1 MENSFL
7 LTVIASLPL
16 SVYAFADNEA
26 TGIIKE
32 RMDNFKASQMAL
44 KQILAASKRNDFEA
58 IVPLAN
64 QIKNWAEIMPT
75 KFPSGSDGT
84 PSEADPAIWTDFE
97 GLKSAVKENFGA
109 ARFLEVTALNGDTKA
124 TAKAI
129 KQLAGICKAYNQSY
143 RSNLSLMG

>member
-32 RMDNFKASQMAL
+32 RIDNFKASQMAL
-44 KQILAASKRNDFEA
+44 KQIFAASKRNNLEA

-64 QIKNWAEIMPT
+64 QIK
-75 KFPSGSDGT
+75 D
-84 PSEADPAIWTDFE
+84 
-97 GLKSAVKENFGA
+97 
-109 ARFLEVTALNGDTKA
+109 
-124 TAKAI
+124 
-129 KQLAGICKAYNQSY
+129 
-143 RSNLSLMG
+143 

>member
-1 MENSFL
+1 MKNCFL
-7 LTVIASLPL
+7 LTVIAGLLL
-16 SVYAFADNEA
+16 SVSAFAHKGA

-44 KQILAASKRNDFEA
+44 KQIFSASKRNNFKE

-75 KFPSGSDGT
+75 KFPTGSDGP
-84 PSEADPAIWTDFE
+84 PSEAAPAIWTDFE
-97 GLKSAVKENFGA
+97 GFKLAAKENFEVA
-109 ARFLEVTALNGDTKA
+109 SFLEVTSINGDANA

-129 KQLAGICKAYNQSY
+129 KQSAGTCKLCYKRY
-143 RSNLSLMG
+143 RLN

>member
-16 SVYAFADNEA
+16 SVSAFADNEA

-44 KQILAASKRNDFEA
+44 KQIFAASKRNDFEA

-64 QIKNWAEIMPT
+64 QMNNWAEIMPK
-75 KFPSGSDGT
+75 KFPTGSDR
-84 PSEADPAIWTDFE
+84 PSSEATPAIWTDFE
-97 GLKSAVKENFGA
+97 GFKLAAKENFEA
-109 ARFLEVTALNGDTKA
+109 ASFSQVTALNGDAKPP
-124 TAKAI
+124 AKAI
-129 KQLAGICKAYNQSY
+129 KQLAGTVNSIIKVIDLT
-143 RSNLSLMG
+143 NL

>member
-7 LTVIASLPL
+7 LTVIASSPL
-16 SVYAFADNEA
+16 SVSAFADNEA
-26 TGIIKE
+26 TGRIKK

-44 KQILAASKRNDFEA
+44 KQIFAASKRNDFEA

-75 KFPSGSDGT
+75 KFPSGSDGP
-84 PSEADPAIWTDFE
+84 PSEAAPAIWTDFE
-97 GLKSAVKENFGA
+97 GFKSAAKENFDA
-109 ARFLEVTALNGDTKA
+109 ASFLEVTALNGDAKA

-129 KQLAGICKAYNQSY
+129 KLLAATCKSCHQSY
-143 RSNLSLMG
+143 RLN